1 MRLTRF
7 SQQNIFVAYTE
18 EHVRVTRMLHI
29 TRKGIPHDAMP
40 GALILSV
47 KFLKEKKEKC
57 SNATCI
63 LVHIHSQKST
73 LQCLTLHLP

>member
-29 TRKGIPHDAMP
+29 TRKGIPHDGMP

-73 LQCLTLHLP
+73 LQSLTLHLP